1 MQPIDRFTLERIPPS
16 SEDEPLRSRL
26 LEGGVERAVVEGIWL
41 EGQFALV
48 GGRLLLLT
56 SYGTPWQGSVHL
68 IVLGEGFAPL
78 DHYVILTFFGD
89 SFVEEITLERG
100 ALFFSTHG
108 RRFEVRART
117 SSGLA
122 LPPLGPNGLR
132 HELPPWRPTHLAVRS
147 HAETERRQ
155 EAEA

>member
-1 MQPIDRFTLERIPPS
+1 MQPIDRFTLERLPTS

-26 LEGGVERAVVEGIWL
+26 LEGGLERTVVEGIWL
-41 EGQFALV
+41 EGQFAL
-48 GGRLLLLT
+48 GDGRVLLLT

-68 IVLGEGFAPL
+68 IVMGEGFELL
-78 DHYVILTFFGD
+78 DHYVIWTFTGD
-89 SFVEEITLERG
+89 SFVGGVALEHG
-100 ALFFSTHG
+100 ALSFSTHG

-117 SSGLA
+117 SPGLA

-132 HELPPWRPTHLAVRS
+132 RELPPWRPTHLAVRS
-147 HAETERRQ
+147 RAETERRQ

>member
-1 MQPIDRFTLERIPPS
+1 MKPIDRFTLDRIPAS
-16 SEDEPLRSRL
+16 SDDEPLRARL

-41 EGQFALV
+41 EGQFTLSN
-48 GGRLLLLT
+48 GRVLLLT

-68 IVLGEGFAPL
+68 IVLSEAFVLL
-78 DHYVILTFFGD
+78 DHYVIWTFSGD
-89 SFVEEITLERG
+89 SFVEGVALERG
-100 ALFFSTHG
+100 ALSFSTHG

-117 SSGLA
+117 SPGLA

-132 HELPPWRPTHLAVRS
+132 RELPPWRPTHLAVRS
-147 HAETERRQ
+147 RAETERRQ